1 MISLI
6 TVVWFLKFFQFSKLY
21 ELSDEPE
28 RKEFL
33 NKYQAFMNSQGNE
46 YVVTIS
52 INVLLK
58 TLGKLDY

>member
-1 MISLI
+1 M
-6 TVVWFLKFFQFSKLY
+6 WFLKFFQFSKLY